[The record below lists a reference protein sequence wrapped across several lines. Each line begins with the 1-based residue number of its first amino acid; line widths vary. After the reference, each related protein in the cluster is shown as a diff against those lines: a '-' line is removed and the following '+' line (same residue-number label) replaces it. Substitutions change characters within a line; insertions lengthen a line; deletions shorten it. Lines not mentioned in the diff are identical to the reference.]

1 MALFFDAQMTPS
13 EKKHAKGTNLIKNGL
28 LLFFAPLLSLHFYF
42 IGRHTCGCICKEL
55 NSRFLFMQGP
65 ELMNK
70 YVGESERAVREV
82 RGCA

>member
-1 MALFFDAQMTPS
+1 MALIFDAQITPS
-13 EKKHAKGTNLIKNGL
+13 GKKRATGTNLIKNG

-42 IGRHTCGCICKEL
+42 IERHTCGCICKEL

-82 RGCA
+82 RGWA